1 MLTPASVAD
10 IRQQLRDIFLS
21 NPKTTISEGVIAI
34 SLGHLDSIITAYETQ
49 NNIQLM
55 STEDMCAL
63 KVLMAENPER
73 KVTPEEISE
82 YITGIHAS
90 TPVETDQPQ
99 SRHLSDSRRPSEP
112 RRQRSSHLGPKDAV
126 LGPLHGAVKPNLFR
140 RSKLQLHAEEVG
152 TAIDNVLRRIGPQFE
167 DLHHQLDETRSAL
180 TQCESKL
187 EGIRLR
193 LDDVQSNFESSH
205 SELNAR
211 LANMANRQADI
222 QTALDST
229 ISQQENEHANLS
241 GTIEEIQSD
250 IRSLRRDV
258 VPLAESCLFDRII
271 PLEESIQSIRTD
283 LESCDDKYVSS
294 IRYTHS
300 VDSLES
306 RFYDSS
312 VLWKETSEK
321 SCLEHT
327 RLEKRISQFHAKLTS
342 EIRQIASTQSQCQKS
357 LDELILQIDCRRV
370 VPEFSSSRRNSK
382 DDEDITMDGHKS
394 LNQEL
399 KDADI
404 KARLVPAPSELVR
417 VICFDQL
424 GSLI

>member
-10 IRQQLRDIFLS
+10 IRQQLHDIFLS

-205 SELNAR
+205 SELNAC

-258 VPLAESCLFDRII
+258 VPLAE
-271 PLEESIQSIRTD
+271 
-283 LESCDDKYVSS
+283 
-294 IRYTHS
+294 
-300 VDSLES
+300 
-306 RFYDSS
+306 
-312 VLWKETSEK
+312 
-321 SCLEHT
+321 
-327 RLEKRISQFHAKLTS
+327 
-342 EIRQIASTQSQCQKS
+342 CQKS

-404 KARLVPAPSELVR
+404 KARLVPAPSELVYTSSAR
-417 VICFDQL
+417 YDDMAPTHGCSDPLPAYSDEIQLSPISYNSKQLMPAFTVIGAWAL
-424 GSLI
+424 GMVLLLELADMML